1 MKIRK
6 RSGSIETAGNNIDY
20 NDGPLEARSKN
31 RQVLDRMYN
40 DLASRAGVLGKLD
53 SKLFQEADGTYVR
66 RMVDRSPAEY
76 QEGGEMMSEGP
87 SRGMDQEGL
96 MRVKQMH
103 EQALQAN
110 DMEKAGQIEMM
121 VKEVYEN
128 SDEETRGMIDEL
140 FPELGFMAEGE
151 EEEQPQPMMKRGG
164 VLYKF

>member
-1 MKIRK
+1 M
-6 RSGSIETAGNNIDY
+6 G
-20 NDGPLEARSKN
+20 EA
-31 RQVLDRMYN
+31 
-40 DLASRAGVLGKLD
+40 
-53 SKLFQEADGTYVR
+53 
-66 RMVDRSPAEY
+66 P
-76 QEGGEMMSEGP
+76 EGP

-164 VLYKF
+164 VLYRF

>member
-1 MKIRK
+1 MNIRK
-6 RSGSIETAGNNIDY
+6 RSSSIETAGNNINY
-20 NDGPLEARSKN
+20 NDEPLEARSKN
-31 RQVLDRMYN
+31 RQDVDRMYN
-40 DLASRAGVLGKLD
+40 DLASRAGVLGKMD

-76 QEGGEMMSEGP
+76 QEGGEMMTGEAPEGP

-128 SDEETRGMIDEL
+128 SDER
-140 FPELGFMAEGE
+140 PE
-151 EEEQPQPMMKRGG
+151 
-164 VLYKF
+164 V